1 MSKSSFADLKLGLEE
16 ACTELRAFTLGRH
29 GFTQRDGME
38 GIKRVNAHCNR
49 LEKLFAAG
57 PFAKESATIVASAR
71 PRVRAAEARLEL
83 LRKVK

>member
-16 ACTELRAFTLGRH
+16 ACAFLRAFTLGRH
-29 GFTQRDGME
+29 GVTLLDGMA
-38 GIKRVNAHCNR
+38 GIKRVNAHCDR

-71 PRVRAAEARLEL
+71 PRVRAAEARLAL
-83 LRKVK
+83 LRKDK